1 MTNKYNKANK
11 SNKTTSCLKWLDRVV
26 DNTDNEL
33 HSNNQTYSV
42 SYDANGNKQIHY
54 INDIN
59 GNKNIF
65 DINGNK
71 NINDINDYDDRD
83 VYINNVKV
91 SSSSKKKRIT
101 KILYTDQENQKQNEK
116 QKKKISTLQR
126 YVLGFLYW

>member
-1 MTNKYNKANK
+1 MTNKSNKSNK

-33 HSNNQTYSV
+33 DNNNQTYSV

-54 INDIN
+54 IN
-59 GNKNIF
+59 

-101 KILYTDQENQKQNEK
+101 KILYTDQENQKRNQK